1 MKVLVVG
8 GTRFFG
14 LEAVRGLVERGDEVV
29 VLSRRAVPD
38 EFAGRVRS
46 LAASR
51 AEPRALAWLGEE
63 AARGRF
69 DAVFDNVAMDAPDIT
84 TLLDAVGSCGHY
96 LLTSTGSVYPSEVEH
111 RPIAEEDWLP
121 EFPAGRAPLP
131 VEARYGEGKRRAERA
146 LLERG
151 SRNAPS
157 GWSVLRPT
165 IVFGPGDPSGRLAYY
180 VRALLAGRP
189 VGPTG
194 FVFNPVFSRD
204 VARLIVGVLGNPPSG
219 HRCFNVAGREVVS
232 VGDLCRRV
240 QGILCIPGLGADL
253 AGQPERP
260 PALPPSGRFVLDIER
275 ALQELRFAPT
285 PLGSWLE
292 LTAGYLQRESD

>member
-1 MKVLVVG
+1 VLVVG

-14 LEAVRGLVERGDEVV
+14 LDAVRGLVERGDEVV
-29 VLSRRAVPD
+29 VLSRRAVPVD
-38 EFAGRVRS
+38 LAGRVRS
-46 LAASR
+46 LVASR
-51 AEPRALAWLGEE
+51 SDAAALQWLGAE

-69 DAVFDNVAMDAPDIT
+69 DGVLDNVAMDGPDVT
-84 TLLDAVGSCGHY
+84 RLLDAIGDCGHY

-121 EFPAGRAPLP
+121 DFPPNRAPLP
-131 VEARYGEGKRRAERA
+131 PEASYGEGKRRAERA

-151 SRNAPS
+151 SPGRPAR
-157 GWSVLRPT
+157 WTVLRPT

-180 VRALLAGRP
+180 VKGLLAGKP
-189 VGPTG
+189 VGPGG

-204 VARLIVGVLGNPPSG
+204 VARLILGLLGSAPAA

-232 VGDLCRRV
+232 VGDLCRRI

-253 AGQPERP
+253 QGEPEAP
-260 PALPPSGRFVLDIER
+260 PALPPSGRFVLDLER
-275 ALQELRFAPT
+275 ALQELRFEPT
-285 PLGSWLE
+285 PLRSWLE
-292 LTAGYLQRESD
+292 LTAGHIQQGGV